1 MPKEY
6 GRDQR
11 VADFIQRELAT
22 VLQSEMRDPR
32 VAMVS
37 INEVRVS
44 RDLGYA
50 DLYVSS
56 LQDGDEAGQ
65 REVVK
70 ALAGAAGYLRTALA
84 KRSTLRV
91 TPRLRFH
98 WDSLPGRAGALSEL
112 IDTALAEDRAR
123 EQDREGD
130 A

>member
-11 VADFIQRELAT
+11 VADFIQRELAS

-56 LQDGDEAGQ
+56 LQAQDEAAQ
-65 REVVK
+65 KDVVK

-84 KRSTLRV
+84 KRSTLRT

-98 WDSLPGRAGALSEL
+98 WDSLPGCAGELSAL

>member
-11 VADFIQRELAT
+11 VADFIQRELAS
-22 VLQSEMRDPR
+22 VLQSERRDPR

-56 LQDGDEAGQ
+56 LQAQDEAAQ
-65 REVVK
+65 KDVVK
-70 ALAGAAGYLRTALA
+70 ALAGASGYLRTALA
-84 KRSTLRV
+84 KRSTLRT

-98 WDSLPGRAGALSEL
+98 WDSLPGRAGELSAL

>member
-32 VAMVS
+32 AWPWCRSMRSGCLEIWAMQTS
-37 INEVRVS
+37 TS
-44 RDLGYA
+44 HPQA
-50 DLYVSS
+50 
-56 LQDGDEAGQ
+56 GDEAGQ

-98 WDSLPGRAGALSEL
+98 WDSLPGAGALSEL

>member
-11 VADFIQRELAT
+11 VADFIQRELAS
-22 VLQSEMRDPR
+22 VLQNEMRDPR

-56 LQDGDEAGQ
+56 LQAQDEAAQ
-65 REVVK
+65 KHVVK

-84 KRSTLRV
+84 KRSTLRT

-98 WDSLPGRAGALSEL
+98 WDSLPGRAGELSAL

-123 EQDREGD
+123 EQDREDD

>member
-11 VADFIQRELAT
+11 VADFIQRELAS

-56 LQDGDEAGQ
+56 MQAQDEAAQ
-65 REVVK
+65 KDVVK

-84 KRSTLRV
+84 KRSTLRT

-98 WDSLPGRAGALSEL
+98 WDNLPGRAGELSAL

>member
-11 VADFIQRELAT
+11 VADFIQRELAS

-56 LQDGDEAGQ
+56 LQAQDEAAQ
-65 REVVK
+65 KDVVK

-84 KRSTLRV
+84 KRSTLRT

-98 WDSLPGRAGALSEL
+98 WDRLPGRAGELSAL

>member
-11 VADFIQRELAT
+11 VADFIQRELAS
-22 VLQSEMRDPR
+22 VLQNEMRDPR

-56 LQDGDEAGQ
+56 LQAQDEAAQ
-65 REVVK
+65 KAVIK

-84 KRSTLRV
+84 KRSTLRT

-98 WDSLPGRAGALSEL
+98 WDSLPGRAGELSAL

-123 EQDREGD
+123 EKDREDD

>member
-11 VADFIQRELAT
+11 VADFIQRELAS

-56 LQDGDEAGQ
+56 LQAQDEAAQ
-65 REVVK
+65 KDVVK

-84 KRSTLRV
+84 KRSTMRT

-98 WDSLPGRAGALSEL
+98 WVSLPGRAGGLSAL

>member
-11 VADFIQRELAT
+11 VADFIQRELAS

-56 LQDGDEAGQ
+56 LQAQDEAAQ
-65 REVVK
+65 KDVVK
-70 ALAGAAGYLRTALA
+70 ALAGAAGYLRTVLA
-84 KRSTLRV
+84 KRSTLRT

-98 WDSLPGRAGALSEL
+98 WDGLPGRAGELSAL
-112 IDTALAEDRAR
+112 IDTALAADRAR

-130 A
+130 V